1 MSTYTVNLN
10 KLVDA
15 TKTDS
20 ISGRAYGEGFA
31 VKENI
36 IQHLL
41 NNENIV
47 VEIDPKRVK
56 AINDSFI
63 KGFFSSVFDILKSK
77 RNVQARFEIHGGEY
91 YKRLFEK
98 NWSILDSINA
108 VA

>member
-1 MSTYTVNLN
+1 MSIFTVNLN
-10 KLVDA
+10 KLVDPA
-15 TKTDS
+15 KTDS
-20 ISGRAYGEGFA
+20 ISGRSYGEGYA
-31 VKENI
+31 KEINI

-63 KGFFSSVFDILKSK
+63 KGFFSSVFDVLKSK
-77 RNVQARFEIHGGEY
+77 RKVQERFEIKGGDY